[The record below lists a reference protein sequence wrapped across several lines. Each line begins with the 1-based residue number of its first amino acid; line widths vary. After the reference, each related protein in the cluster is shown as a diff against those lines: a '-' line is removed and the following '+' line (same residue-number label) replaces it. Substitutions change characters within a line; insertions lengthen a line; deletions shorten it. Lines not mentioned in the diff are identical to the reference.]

1 MTLVLGL
8 RLMHRLTLVLPAL
21 GVPVPVQNDVVSTDD
36 AILTFDEATLR
47 LVRICEIQIAVPF
60 GAALLIEYDSGA
72 FDVIAVCVEVFA
84 KLMLSRV
91 AGEVTDVEGASGVM
105 SVFPLLSRVLMV
117 PVLRMLLVL
126 ATASEAVVLPAIM
139 VLMLVIVILV
149 PVAVLALLILL
160 ALAII

>member
-1 MTLVLGL
+1 MILGL
-8 RLMHRLTLVLPAL
+8 RLTLVLPAL
-21 GVPVPVQNDVVSTDD
+21 GVPVSVQNDVVSTDD

-47 LVRICEIQIAVPF
+47 LVRICEIQITVPF
-60 GAALLIEYDSGA
+60 GAALLVEYDSGA

-117 PVLRMLLVL
+117 PVLLVL